1 MLAALSWVGAA
12 NPVMAGQ
19 TFAGYEEL
27 ALRTGANFPKWQLVR
42 AQIGEEA
49 HAVERCLLSGD
60 CSSKA
65 AADIAGGIK
74 DLGNASALEQAEA
87 VHWLVNARPYR
98 EDHRQFGRNDVWQ
111 TPFSFWRQGGDC
123 EDYAIAKYMALRA
136 LGFSDDQLR
145 LTVMT
150 NRTRGE
156 VHAVL
161 LIRIA
166 EAWYVADNLRRSLR
180 PLEQY
185 RGWRPVFSVSD
196 AGAWRYVARPLPEP
210 QEVAQSAS
218 ASDPEPA
225 SRRVANSAPNRE
237 RL

>member
-1 MLAALSWVGAA
+1 MLAALSWAGAA
-12 NPVMAGQ
+12 SPVMAGQ

-27 ALRTGANFPKWQLVR
+27 ALRTGANFPKWQVVR

-60 CSSKA
+60 CSAPA

-74 DLGNASALEQAEA
+74 DLREASALEQAEA

-98 EDHRQFGRNDVWQ
+98 EDRRQFGRNDVWQ
-111 TPFSFWRQGGDC
+111 TPFSFWKQGGDC

-150 NRTRGE
+150 SRMRGE

-161 LIRIA
+161 LIRIG

-196 AGAWRYVARPLPEP
+196 AGAWRYVARPLPDP
-210 QEVAQSAS
+210 QEVANAAP

-225 SRRVANSAPNRE
+225 ARRAGESAPNRE